1 MEITVNNLIDNKS
14 FLRKIEPR
22 VKIVTIIFL
31 IIVATSLKTMI
42 TLAIGSGLT
51 LGLLLWAQVPAGQC
65 IRRILWILPFAGVML
80 ILMPFITPGREVAF
94 ISFLSINISVSQE
107 GIDKALMLS
116 GRVLISVLALIFLTL
131 TTNLTD
137 LFYGLRRIGI
147 PGLMVSL
154 LAFTIRYI
162 TVLADELQ
170 RMLTARKSRGF
181 STGTSLLDRHTLRTL
196 TELIG
201 VLFIRSYERGERV
214 FNAMLSRGFS
224 GESNYCSHYAPAVRD
239 WFWSIL
245 IILLFLGLKSLELG
259 GFV

>member
-1 MEITVNNLIDNKS
+1 MEITVNNPLYNKG
-14 FLRKIEPR
+14 FLGRIEPR
-22 VKIVTIIFL
+22 IKIVTIFLL
-31 IIVATSLKTMI
+31 IIVATSLKSMT
-42 TLAIGSGLT
+42 TLT
-51 LGLLLWAQVPAGQC
+51 LGSVLALCLLLWARVPARQC
-65 IRRILWILPFAGVML
+65 IKRILWILPFAGVML

-94 ISFLSINISVSQE
+94 ISLLSINISISQE

-137 LFYGLRRIGI
+137 LFYGLRRIGM
-147 PGLMVSL
+147 PGIMVSL

-181 STGTSLLDRHTLRTL
+181 TTGTSLLDRHTLRTL

-224 GESNYCSHYAPAVRD
+224 GENNYCQHYAPAVRD

-245 IILLFLGLKSLELG
+245 IILFFLGLKALELG